1 MTALEATIRQ
11 IVSDEIGRGSD
22 GSERNGLAEVMTA
35 DQVAEFLAVD
45 RKTVYDYAN
54 RGRIP
59 HRRLGKRLLF
69 SRSAVTAWL
78 AGSQRP
84 ERR

>member
-35 DQVAEFLAVD
+35 DDVAAFLAVD

-69 SRSAVTAWL
+69 SRSVLVEWL
-78 AGSQRP
+78 AGKSAKAR
-84 ERR
+84 